1 MMRLGRR
8 VLSFLLALLFLLIMT
23 IGSLQPKTVFAC
35 SMMDMVTLYDCCC
48 DGHKTNKDCVE
59 LSCDA
64 LQKSSKEPCCEQS
77 VEINISEEMRQNS
90 PILQPV
96 EIRSDVDPPQTI
108 ANSFDI
114 LAPPQYL
121 VAFEVLHSQPIA
133 SLSGSNTYLITQRLR
148 I

>member
-1 MMRLGRR
+1 MNYR
-8 VLSFLLALLFLLIMT
+8 VPSLLLALLFLVIMT

-35 SMMDMVTLYDCCC
+35 AMMDMIVLDDCCC
-48 DGHKTNKDCVE
+48 GNHKIDQDCVE
-59 LSCDA
+59 SSCDA
-64 LQKSSKEPCCEQS
+64 MQEFSTEPCCERS
-77 VEINISEEMRQNS
+77 VEISINEEAKHSQ
-90 PILQPV
+90 PIAKPMEV
-96 EIRSDVDPPQTI
+96 RSDVDPPQAI

-114 LAPPQYL
+114 LAPPQYV